1 MDPLHSVQGKKK
13 DPEPIHCQAHHTHD
27 EQNHI
32 LYSQSNSVAQ
42 CHQIKS
48 KAPHIYHKSIFE
60 WGVYMLFEWGALYRY
75 ISQQQIGSCNSKGW
89 SATELVKKKINT
101 RIQRHIKG

>member
-1 MDPLHSVQGKKK
+1 MDPLHSVQEKKK
-13 DPEPIHCQAHHTHD
+13 DPEPIHCQAHHKHD

-60 WGVYMLFEWGALYRY
+60 WGVYMLLQEPLKCQIQIH
-75 ISQQQIGSCNSKGW
+75 ISHSNRSEA
-89 SATELVKKKINT
+89 ATVNGGVQLRLWKKN
-101 RIQRHIKG
+101 